1 MLINSAATAWW
12 PALRLVYRERPAAG
26 SGRDAIRV

>member
-1 MLINSAATAWW
+1 MLIDFAATAWW
-12 PALRLVYRERPAAG
+12 PALRQLYRERPVAG

>member
-1 MLINSAATAWW
+1 MLIKFAATAWW
-12 PALRLVYRERPAAG
+12 PALQHVYRERPAAG